1 MRDNG
6 HITNRE
12 VEFPESILLVSRTDI
27 KGRITFVNKAFADIS
42 GFLATELVGAPH
54 NIVRHPDMPREAFAN
69 LWETIKSGRSWEG
82 VVKNRTKTGDHYW
95 VKAVVTPVME
105 NGAVTEFIST
115 RSKPSRE
122 DIAEA
127 ERVYAA
133 IRSGGKEY
141 TLEEGHIVRRT
152 LGSRLKYLA
161 KSITGRL
168 AAAFATAIAG
178 MALIGGIGL
187 FGMNA
192 SNQALMS
199 VYEGDAVHANR
210 IADIRDRMRDTLQ
223 QVAFMAFD
231 LRSGDKAAVEQR
243 VAAVRANRA
252 WIAQQ
257 WQTVLAATTP
267 GEEMTVA
274 IRVADRRASLDEK
287 GVEPALALALK
298 GNAEGLERHLHDTA
312 LPLLQAAQ
320 DANAEFLAMQLDAAK
335 QTFETAEDS
344 FHSRVFWAS
353 ALLLVCIGSAVVSGF
368 AILASIRRPQRMV
381 EQHLDAIARGD
392 LMAALPSPDVA
403 EFTRIGAQVRTVR
416 ARIGYAVQEREERQ
430 RQAEEERIKAL
441 QGMAE
446 TVEREAGSAVEQI
459 VLRTGAM
466 AQDANGMAGS
476 AERVSVNAQNV
487 AAAAEQ
493 ALANAQTVAAAAEQL
508 AASIG
513 EISSQIA
520 HSNTVARRAV
530 DTGRRTHDTI
540 HSLSNAV
547 GRIGDV
553 AHLIQNIAKQT
564 NLLALNATIEA
575 ARAGEAGKGFAV
587 VAQEVKNLA
596 NQTARSTDEITRQIA
611 EIQDVTRTAVA
622 AVAEIGG
629 TIGEIDEISSSIA
642 AAMEEQSAA
651 TQEISRNV
659 AETSSAAREV
669 SASIALVSQD
679 ADQTGAQAAQMRQGS
694 AAVAASIAELR
705 RVLVRVVRT
714 STSDADRRRQPRY
727 RVDEPCM
734 VTIGG
739 RSQAA
744 RLVDLS
750 GSGAM
755 IAGLESVAATGRGTL
770 RLDRYGAQVSFEFRD
785 LDSGAARVAFSEAD
799 PLLGSFRTV
808 LDRLTQGSRPI
819 DKAA

>member
-12 VEFPESILLVSRTDI
+12 VEFPDGVLLVSRTDA
-27 KGRITFVNKAFADIS
+27 KGRITFVNKAFVSIS
-42 GFLATELVGAPH
+42 GFSATELVGSPH
-54 NIVRHPDMPREAFAN
+54 NVVRHPDMPREAFAN
-69 LWETIKSGRSWEG
+69 LWETIKSGHSWEG
-82 VVKNRTKTGDHYW
+82 LVKNRTKTGDHYW
-95 VKAVVTPVME
+95 VKANVTPVTE
-105 NGAVTEFIST
+105 NGAITEFISV

-122 DIAEA
+122 EVAEA

-133 IRSGGKEY
+133 IRTGSKEY
-141 TLEEGHIVRRT
+141 ALADGHIVRRS
-152 LGSRLKYLA
+152 LGNRLKTLA
-161 KSITGRL
+161 NSITGRL
-168 AAAFATAIAG
+168 AAVSAAAIAG
-178 MALIGGIGL
+178 MVLIGGIGL

-199 VYEGDAVHANR
+199 VYEDDTIHANR
-210 IADIRDRMRDTLQ
+210 IAGLLGPMRDTLQ
-223 QVAFMAFD
+223 QITFLSFD
-231 LRSGDKAAVEQR
+231 LRSGDRAAVEQR
-243 VAAVRANRA
+243 IAAVRANRA
-252 WIAQQ
+252 SIAEQ
-257 WQTVLAATTP
+257 WQTILAATAP
-267 GEEMTVA
+267 GEEMAVA
-274 IRVADRRASLDEK
+274 TRVADRRAAFDEK
-287 GVEPALALALK
+287 GVEASLALALA
-298 GNAEGLERHLHDTA
+298 GNVEGLERHLHDTA

-320 DANAEFLAMQLDAAK
+320 DANAEFLAMQLDAAR
-335 QTFETAEDS
+335 QTYDMAEQS

-353 ALLLVCIGSAVVSGF
+353 ALLLVCIGLAVASCFG
-368 AILASIRRPQRMV
+368 ILASIRRPQRMV
-381 EQHLDAIARGD
+381 ERHLDAIANGD
-392 LMAALPSPDVA
+392 LTSRLPYPDVA
-403 EFTRIGAQVRTVR
+403 EFIRIGAQIRMVK
-416 ARIGYAVQEREERQ
+416 AKIGYAGQEREERQ
-430 RQAEEERIKAL
+430 RLSEEERIHAL

-446 TVEREAGSAVEQI
+446 TVEREAGSAVEQV
-459 VLRTGAM
+459 VLRTGTM

-493 ALANAQTVAAAAEQL
+493 ALANAQTVAAAAEEL
-508 AASIG
+508 AASIS
-513 EISSQIA
+513 EIASQIA

-530 DTGRRTHDTI
+530 DTGRRTQDTI
-540 HSLSNAV
+540 QSLSNAV

-553 AHLIQNIAKQT
+553 AQLIQNIANQT

-629 TIGEIDEISSSIA
+629 TIGEMDEISAAIA
-642 AAMEEQSAA
+642 VAMEEQSAA

-659 AETSSAAREV
+659 AETSNAAREV
-669 SASIALVSQD
+669 SARIALVSQD
-679 ADQTGAQAAQMRQGS
+679 ADQTGSQAVQMRQGS
-694 AAVAASIAELR
+694 SAVAASIAELR

-744 RLVDLS
+744 RVLDLS
-750 GSGAM
+750 ASGAK
-755 IAGLESVAATGRGTL
+755 IGGLEGMAAAGRGTL
-770 RLDRYGAQVSFEFRD
+770 RLDRHGAQVSFDIRD
-785 LDSGAARVAFSEAD
+785 LDAGAARVAFAEVD
-799 PLLGSFRTV
+799 PQLGSFRTV
-808 LDRLTQGSRPI
+808 VDRLTQGCRPV
-819 DKAA
+819 DRAA